1 MKKVLLISLSV
12 ILLLSLSIT
21 SKLFLIG
28 QPVDGS
34 TVNCL
39 VREHDNQVDIYVTTP
54 DSAIGFTDFRLHR
67 QGTTLFI
74 DFRRVLTSSLY
85 DGQQS
90 ICIEK
95 GGFDQIVLGG
105 ERIWTQT
112 E

>member
-1 MKKVLLISLSV
+1 MKKKLLIALSLL
-12 ILLLSLSIT
+12 LLLSLGIAA
-21 SKLFLIG
+21 KLFLIG
-28 QPVDGS
+28 SPVEGTGFVWS
-34 TVNCL
+34 L
-39 VREHDNQVDIYVTTP
+39 REDHNQVDIYVTTP
-54 DSAIGFTDFRLHR
+54 DSAIGFTDFRLHQ

-90 ICIEK
+90 IYIEK

-105 ERIWTQT
+105 ELIWTQA